1 MKRGLVVEGG
11 AMRAVFNCGVMDAL
25 LEGNVEIDYFIGVSA
40 GIANGVSYISKQKE
54 RAKDIIIGYAND
66 KRYMG
71 FRNLLDPRNKSY
83 YGIDFAFNEIPE
95 IHNKFDYQAYSEFSG
110 EIKAVVSNLETG
122 KAEYLDLQSDEQM
135 SDKIIASCSL
145 PGMFPARN
153 IGNNLYLDG
162 GVADPIPIQK
172 AIDDGCEKI
181 IVVLSREKGYRKS
194 VEKGGKLIEY
204 KFRKYPDFCQTLR
217 KRPAIYNSKLS
228 IIEKLE
234 EEGKIKVIRPLNTQG
249 IGRLEKDI
257 VKLRRLY
264 DEGYKLTMERIEEL
278 REYMSI

>member
-25 LEGNVEIDYFIGVSA
+25 LDCNIEVDYFIGVSA

-54 RAKDIIIGYAND
+54 RAKDIILGYAND

-71 FRNLLDPRNKSY
+71 FRNLLNPKNKSY
-83 YGIDFAFNEIPE
+83 YGIDFAFNQIPE
-95 IHNKFDYQAYSEFSG
+95 IHNPFDYEQYSKFDG
-110 EIKAVVSNLETG
+110 EVKAVVSNLKTG
-122 KAEYLDLQSDEQM
+122 EAEYLDVPADKTM

-145 PGMFPARN
+145 PGMFPVREIDQN
-153 IGNNLYLDG
+153 MYLDG

-172 AIDDGCEKI
+172 AIEDGCEKI
-181 IVVLSREKGYRKS
+181 IVVLSREQGYRKRA
-194 VEKGGKLIEY
+194 EKGGKLIEY
-204 KFRKYPDFCQTLR
+204 TMKKYPQFCETIR
-217 KRPAIYNSKLS
+217 KRPAVYNSKLK

-234 EEGKIKVIRPLNTQG
+234 EEGKIKVIRPLSTEG

-257 VKLRRLY
+257 VKLRKLY
-264 DEGYKLTMERIEEL
+264 CEGYEITMNRMDEL
-278 REYMSI
+278 KEYMSL